1 MSLILRFVTDLM
13 NTIDGTDTRDEMNIP
28 DQQNTSVIHM
38 ASPTTLDIRV
48 DPLGRTMG
56 IVEQIMDL
64 EQEAD
69 QEEQESDQRRI
80 TAQATRIV
88 ADTLQRILE
97 DMLPWLGDSS
107 ANEVTLL
114 DQLKNGGSRE
124 RESFRRTYQRYLRLR
139 NKITTLE
146 TELRIN
152 GSLWMAALQLDR
164 SESPHGSLEIIE
176 ELNSLRELRVIQ
188 RVEVMQQA
196 KRWAQT
202 RNNATT
208 PGVL

>member
-1 MSLILRFVTDLM
+1 M
-13 NTIDGTDTRDEMNIP
+13 NIIDGTDIRDETSIP
-28 DQQNTSVIHM
+28 DQQNISVTPT

-48 DPLGRTMG
+48 DPLGRTTG

-88 ADTLQRILE
+88 ADTLQRVLE
-97 DMLPWLGDSS
+97 DMLPWLGDCS

-114 DQLKNGGSRE
+114 DQLQDRGPRE
-124 RESFRRTYQRYLRLR
+124 RESFRRTYQSYLRLR

-146 TELRIN
+146 TELRN
-152 GSLWMAALQLDR
+152 KGTLWMAALQLDR
-164 SESPHGSLEIIE
+164 SESPHGSLEMIE
-176 ELNSLRELRVIQ
+176 ELNRLRELWVIL

-196 KRWAQT
+196 TQWART
-202 RNNATT
+202 RNNLTT
-208 PGVL
+208 PGAL